1 MRMPHETQE
10 QAEAR
15 LLTVIGAAQFR
26 VLDGAYV
33 FKELPSG
40 YAPTPGALACVR
52 DGDVWAQLVPSLSG
66 GSVGGAFKI
75 FSFHFSEDLDA
86 SGFVGWLASHLKRT
100 VGTGVIV
107 ICGRDRRGGA
117 ALYRASQGVF
127 DYWGCP
133 AQIGEAVIAEV
144 RSLTERGRAAP
155 L

>member
-1 MRMPHETQE
+1 MPPETQE

-15 LLTVIGAAQFR
+15 LLTVIGAAQFQM
-26 VLDGAYV
+26 LDGAYV
-33 FKELPSG
+33 FEELPSG
-40 YAPTPGALACVR
+40 YAPTPSALACVR
-52 DGDVWAQLVPSLSG
+52 DGDVWAQLVPASSG
-66 GSVGGAFKI
+66 GSVDGAFKI
-75 FSFHFSEDLDA
+75 FSFHFKEDLDA

-133 AQIGEAVIAEV
+133 AQIGEAVIADV
-144 RSLTERGRAAP
+144 RSLIERGRAAP
-155 L
+155 R

>member
-1 MRMPHETQE
+1 MPPETQE

-15 LLTVIGAAQFR
+15 LLTVIGAAQFQM
-26 VLDGAYV
+26 LDGAY
-33 FKELPSG
+33 
-40 YAPTPGALACVR
+40 
-52 DGDVWAQLVPSLSG
+52 
-66 GSVGGAFKI
+66 
-75 FSFHFSEDLDA
+75 
-86 SGFVGWLASHLKRT
+86 GWLVSHLKRT

-144 RSLTERGRAAP
+144 RSLIERGRAARR
-155 L
+155 

>member
-1 MRMPHETQE
+1 MPHETRE
-10 QAEAR
+10 QDEAR
-15 LLTVIGAAQFR
+15 LLTVIGAAQVQ

-40 YAPTPGALACVR
+40 CAPAPGALACVR
-52 DGDVWAQLVPSLSG
+52 DGDEWAQLVPISSG
-66 GSVGGAFKI
+66 GSAEGAFKI
-75 FSFHFSEDLDA
+75 FSFHFREDLDA

-100 VGTGVIV
+100 VRTGVIV

-133 AQIGEAVIAEV
+133 AQIGDAVIAEV
-144 RSLTERGRAAP
+144 RSLIERGSAAP
-155 L
+155 R